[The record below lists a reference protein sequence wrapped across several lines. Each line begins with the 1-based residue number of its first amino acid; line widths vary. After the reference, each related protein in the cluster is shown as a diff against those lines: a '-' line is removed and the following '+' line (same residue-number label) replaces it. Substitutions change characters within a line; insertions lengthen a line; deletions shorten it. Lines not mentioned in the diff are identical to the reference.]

1 MDQQAR
7 WNLNARVPRAQGALA
22 LDGSQCEYC
31 YIKVG
36 YFELILGSLHA
47 ILVPRVLSFFFTHGQ
62 FVTTEAER
70 V

>member
-1 MDQQAR
+1 MH
-7 WNLNARVPRAQGALA
+7 
-22 LDGSQCEYC
+22 GSQGHRERLRLTVPSVN
-31 YIKVG
+31 IVISKVG